1 MNKHNVSG
9 SYTVE
14 AALLFPCV
22 LFIVIG
28 LLYLGFYMHDKVRI
42 QSILNQ
48 AATKSRALIRNEAA
62 IDSGAIN
69 YEEYL
74 QRGFLYFIENDLS
87 LKKEEI
93 ANYLENKLNNG
104 LFLAKIET
112 IVVTVTLSNVH
123 MEVSASMQIPFFEV
137 RNLFLK
143 SGFNIKHSNNTEF
156 HNPVEFIRIFEV
168 FTGVTDKIEAV
179 DKVLKKLQKIL
190 SSIR

>member
-1 MNKHNVSG
+1 
-9 SYTVE
+9 
-14 AALLFPCV
+14 
-22 LFIVIG
+22 
-28 LLYLGFYMHDKVRI
+28 MHDKVRI

-112 IVVTVTLSNVH
+112 IGVTATLSNVH

-137 RNLFLK
+137 KTLFLK
-143 SGFNIKHSNNTEF
+143 SGFNIKHSNDTEI

-168 FTGVTDKIEAV
+168 FTGVTDKMEAV
-179 DKVLKKLQKIL
+179 DKVLKNLKKIL